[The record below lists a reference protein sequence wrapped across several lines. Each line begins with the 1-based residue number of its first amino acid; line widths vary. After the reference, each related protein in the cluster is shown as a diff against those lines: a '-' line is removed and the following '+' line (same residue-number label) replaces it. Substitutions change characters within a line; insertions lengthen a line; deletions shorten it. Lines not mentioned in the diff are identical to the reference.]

1 MLRNRKLYLFL
12 VIATI
17 GVGLLSRTRFV
28 PNVIYPYVG
37 DYLYA
42 VMVFF
47 IIGFLFNTS
56 TSLKVA
62 ITSVLICFLIEFFQL
77 YQADWINAVRSTKL
91 GALVLGN
98 GFLWSD
104 IICYTF
110 GGITGYVLE
119 RLFLRKNDRISLF

>member
-1 MLRNRKLYLFL
+1 MLRNRKLYLIL
-12 VIATI
+12 VITTI

-28 PNVIYPYVG
+28 PDVIYPYVG

-47 IIGFLFNTS
+47 IMGFLFPTTNS
-56 TSLKVA
+56 QKVA
-62 ITSVLICFLIEFFQL
+62 ITSVFICYLIEFLQL
-77 YQADWINAVRSTKL
+77 YQAEWITAVRSNKL
-91 GALVLGN
+91 GALVLGS

-104 IICYTF
+104 VICYTF

-119 RLFLRKNDRISLF
+119 RLFYRKHTKIPLL